1 MEEKEGR
8 MIWTHEYVQ
17 IYTNGYGNIV
27 LLFENEKDKP
37 LAIGQKMNE
46 INEDAYMNGY
56 NWDAFFNY
64 YLAENAPDILESIDS
79 DPEAGTYVSYF
90 EENEENE
97 EKTKRFADIIISLI
111 EHEEDI
117 YEILRKKGDEIEWD

>member
-56 NWDAFFNY
+56 NWDALFRY
-64 YLAENAPDILESIDS
+64 YLEKHRIFWRVLIAILKPARMSLIL
-79 DPEAGTYVSYF
+79 
-90 EENEENE
+90 
-97 EKTKRFADIIISLI
+97 KRTKRM
-111 EHEEDI
+111 
-117 YEILRKKGDEIEWD
+117 RKKPNALPILSYP